1 MTSDERVRALLVLL
15 ELDDL
20 RLYRRNVL
28 LSDVHVSGIN
38 NGLPSFCLWVPWY
51 LLQSRKAKLFDCL
64 CDVGPTFILSL
75 YVVGYR
81 IDCLLV
87 FLYLAEYFAFPMS
100 KVWLSSPNTFVTN
113 SFLVGCPAAL
123 MGRRNFLAP
132 SILGSA
138 SNMFSLSFLVC
149 STGGVP
155 SKGACVSDDRRGSTR
170 PLINNVDA
178 TY

>member
-20 RLYRRNVL
+20 LLYRRNVL

-38 NGLPSFCLWVPWY
+38 NGLPSFCLWVPRY

-64 CDVGPTFILSL
+64 CDVGPTFTLSL

-87 FLYLAEYFAFPMS
+87 FGRIFHVSNVEGVVFESLHLHNKFLFDLRSHSPHGPAE
-100 KVWLSSPNTFVTN
+100 
-113 SFLVGCPAAL
+113 FLG
-123 MGRRNFLAP
+123 P
-132 SILGSA
+132 SILGLA
-138 SNMFSLSFLVC
+138 SKIFSLPFRSVRLGMFHQGKPAQHGREITTC
-149 STGGVP
+149 
-155 SKGACVSDDRRGSTR
+155 D
-170 PLINNVDA
+170 
-178 TY
+178 

>member
-1 MTSDERVRALLVLL
+1 MTSDKRVHALLVLL

-20 RLYRRNVL
+20 LLYRRNVL

-38 NGLPSFCLWVPWY
+38 NGLPSFCLWVPRY

-75 YVVGYR
+75 YVVSYR

-100 KVWLSSPNTFVTN
+100 KVWLSSPNTFVTIP
-113 SFLVGCPAAL
+113 SWSAVPQPSWAGGISWPPRSWVRPPTCFL
-123 MGRRNFLAP
+123 FL
-132 SILGSA
+132 
-138 SNMFSLSFLVC
+138 F
-149 STGGVP
+149 
-155 SKGACVSDDRRGSTR
+155 
-170 PLINNVDA
+170 
-178 TY
+178 